1 MEIRR
6 GIAVSPGIAIGPAL
20 VLDNEGV
27 LIRARTVPPEQVG
40 AEIARLKVALTEAAQ
55 ASKDRQ
61 KSLSAKLGADVAEI
75 LGAQSGFFDDPVFV
89 HSIESLIQA
98 KFYSAEYA
106 VSRTVRT
113 LVKKLETASDS
124 PLAVRYRSDFLDLER
139 QLLSKLQGNLEA
151 GLAHLQD
158 PVIVLSNDLTPSETA
173 HFDPKIVHAI
183 ATESGGATSHTAIL
197 AGALEIPAVV
207 GVGKFL
213 SDISGGDTVIID
225 GHQGWLILDP
235 DEPTLQRYAEM
246 VRKER
251 TATGTWI
258 PLAHNVP
265 AVTKDGIR
273 VGLYGNIEFPP
284 EARHCLDRGA
294 DGVGLYRTEFLY
306 VNKSA
311 DPTEE
316 EHYVAYSTV
325 VKEMGPDRPVVIRTL
340 DIGGDKFT
348 PANSPLYNPERN
360 PFLGLRSVRFCLK
373 NQPLFKTQLRAILR
387 ASVHGNVSIM
397 FPMVSTV
404 MELRQCKSI
413 LREVEEDLEEAGI
426 PFKKGIR
433 IGTMIEVPSAAILA
447 DVLAKQVDF
456 FSIGTNDLVQY
467 TLAADRNNEVVAEL
481 YNASDPSV
489 LRLIQMVSTAAR
501 KAGIEV
507 NVCGEMSGDPM
518 FAVLLI
524 GLGIRQLSATPRK
537 IPELKRV
544 VQGLSAEDAANVA
557 DNAMRLETARE
568 VTSYLRKQL
577 RRIMPDANEA
587 P

>member
-27 LIRARTVPPEQVG
+27 LIRARTVSAKEVDS
-40 AEIARLKVALTEAAQ
+40 EIKRLKVALKAAVK
-55 ASKDRQ
+55 ASKARQ

-75 LGAQSGFFDDPVFV
+75 LGAQGGFFDDPVLIGN
-89 HSIESLIQA
+89 IESLIRA
-98 KFYSAEYA
+98 NLYSAEYA
-106 VSRTVRT
+106 VSRSIRA
-113 LVKKLETASDS
+113 LVKRLEAAADS
-124 PLAVRYRSDFLDLER
+124 PLAIRYRADFLDLER
-139 QLLSKLQGNLEA
+139 QLLGILQGDVSH
-151 GLAHLQD
+151 GVPQID
-158 PVIVLSNDLTPSETA
+158 QPVIVLANDLTPSETA
-173 HFDPKIVHAI
+173 HFDPKVVHAL

-213 SDISGGDTVIID
+213 ADISGGDTVIID

-235 DEPTLQRYAEM
+235 DDATLARYTELA
-246 VRKER
+246 RRER
-251 TATGTWI
+251 TASGLHRVSSEYI
-258 PLAHNVP
+258 P
-265 AVTKDGIR
+265 AVTRDGVR
-273 VGLYGNIEFPP
+273 VYLYGNIEFPP
-284 EARHCLDRGA
+284 EARHCIDRGA

-306 VNKSA
+306 VNKST

-316 EHYVAYSTV
+316 EHFQAYSAV
-325 VKEMGPDRPVVIRTL
+325 LKEMGPGRPVVIRTL

-348 PANSPLYNPERN
+348 PSNSTIYGPERN

-387 ASVHGNVSIM
+387 ASVYGDCSIM

-413 LREVEEDLEEAGI
+413 LKEAQEDLEEAGI
-426 PFKKGIR
+426 PFKSGIR
-433 IGTMIEVPSAAILA
+433 IGTMIEVPSAALLA

-456 FSIGTNDLVQY
+456 FSIGTNDLIQY

-489 LRLIQMVSTAAR
+489 LRLIDMVSKAA
-501 KAGIEV
+501 KVAGIEV
-507 NVCGEMSGDPM
+507 NVCGEMSGEPM
-518 FAVLLI
+518 FALLLI

-544 VQGLSAEDAANVA
+544 VQSLTAADAEKVA
-557 DNAMRLETARE
+557 EGALRLETARE

-577 RRIMPDANEA
+577 RRIVPDATEVL
-587 P
+587 